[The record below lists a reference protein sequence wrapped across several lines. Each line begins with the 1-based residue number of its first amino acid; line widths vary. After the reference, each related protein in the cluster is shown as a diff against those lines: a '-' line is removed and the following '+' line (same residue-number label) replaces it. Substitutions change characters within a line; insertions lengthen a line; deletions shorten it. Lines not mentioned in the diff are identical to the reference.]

1 MHNYSQ
7 FFAKFL
13 FSKDYYFAKERRMHK
28 QKTSS
33 STRKEECLIKK
44 LRSQQKKKI
53 SSLLTSSST
62 NSQNFNLN
70 KISNVATICLIN
82 EMINENEAIHC
93 NTAH

>member
-28 QKTSS
+28 QKTFS

-44 LRSQQKKKI
+44 LRPQQKKKI
-53 SSLLTSSST
+53 SSLLASLST
-62 NSQNFNLN
+62 IPNRNLN
-70 KISNVATICLIN
+70 VNKIWMSQRFA
-82 EMINENEAIHC
+82 
-93 NTAH
+93 